1 MLKSR
6 SREIRIW
13 WPLPLASVLWVL
25 IIWAFGF
32 FLTAPE
38 VEIKGPPAIEASFVE
53 LAEETPEQ
61 KAPPPAP
68 PSPRIP
74 PAPKPPSKHQP
85 QPRLGEGGTKPL
97 KPKREKAVE
106 NREGSKERAPAQK
119 TPTQKTVPDIPLET
133 ERPSER
139 PKDLLAYMNEARER
153 RRAGGIFEDG
163 PVEPE
168 AIEREPSEEELRMAN
183 VMRNLKEPGA
193 SGIFQIIRMGPR
205 TAQFLFR
212 AWKKDSSVPRR
223 ELVEVDAGPGG
234 DIQRAI
240 VRKMIELIRQYHK
253 GDFNW
258 ESYRL
263 DRVVVLSARPED
275 SKGLEDFLIREF
287 FGEEAAPRRR

>member
-1 MLKSR
+1 MLKSG

-13 WPLPLASVLWVL
+13 WPLPLASVLWVI

-53 LAEETPEQ
+53 LAEEIPEQ
-61 KAPPPAP
+61 KVAPAAP
-68 PSPRIP
+68 PSPKAP
-74 PAPKPPSKHQP
+74 PAPKPPPKPRP

-97 KPKREKAVE
+97 KPKREKAME
-106 NREGSKERAPAQK
+106 NREGSKER
-119 TPTQKTVPDIPLET
+119 TPVQKTVPQASPET
-133 ERPSER
+133 ER

-153 RRAGGIFEDG
+153 RRAGGIFEDE
-163 PVEPE
+163 PAEPE
-168 AIEREPSEEELRMAN
+168 AVEREPSEEELRMAN

-240 VRKMIELIRQYHK
+240 VQKMIELIRQYHK

>member
-6 SREIRIW
+6 SREVRIW
-13 WPLPLASVLWVL
+13 WPLPLASVLWVI

-32 FLTAPE
+32 FLTVPE

-61 KAPPPAP
+61 KVAPAAP
-68 PSPRIP
+68 PSPKPP
-74 PAPKPPSKHQP
+74 PAPKPPPKPRP
-85 QPRLGEGGTKPL
+85 QPRLGEGETKPL
-97 KPKREKAVE
+97 KPKREKAME
-106 NREGSKERAPAQK
+106 NREGSKER
-119 TPTQKTVPDIPLET
+119 TPVQKTVPQASPET
-133 ERPSER
+133 ER

-153 RRAGGIFEDG
+153 RRAGGIFEDE
-163 PVEPE
+163 PAEPE
-168 AIEREPSEEELRMAN
+168 AVEREPSEEELRMAN

-287 FGEEAAPRRR
+287 FGEEAAPQRR

>member
-1 MLKSR
+1 MLKSG

-13 WPLPLASVLWVL
+13 WPLPLASVLWVI

-61 KAPPPAP
+61 KVAPAAP
-68 PSPRIP
+68 PSPKAP
-74 PAPKPPSKHQP
+74 PAPKPPPKPRP

-97 KPKREKAVE
+97 KPKREKAME
-106 NREGSKERAPAQK
+106 NREGSKER
-119 TPTQKTVPDIPLET
+119 TPVQKTVPQASPET
-133 ERPSER
+133 ER

-153 RRAGGIFEDG
+153 RRAGGIFEDE
-163 PVEPE
+163 PAEPE
-168 AIEREPSEEELRMAN
+168 AVEREPSEEELRMAN

-287 FGEEAAPRRR
+287 FGEEAAPRQR

>member
-1 MLKSR
+1 MLKAR

-74 PAPKPPSKHQP
+74 PAPKPPSKRQP
-85 QPRLGEGGTKPL
+85 QSRLGEGGTKPL
-97 KPKREKAVE
+97 KPKREKAME
-106 NREGSKERAPAQK
+106 NREGSKERTPVQK
-119 TPTQKTVPDIPLET
+119 NVPQASPET
-133 ERPSER
+133 ER

-153 RRAGGIFEDG
+153 RRASGIFEDE

-223 ELVEVDAGPGG
+223 EVVEVDAGPGG

-287 FGEEAAPRRR
+287 FGEEAAPRGR

>member
-6 SREIRIW
+6 SREVRIW
-13 WPLPLASVLWVL
+13 WPLPLAALVWVI

-32 FLTAPE
+32 FLASPE
-38 VEIKGPPAIEASFVE
+38 VEIKSPPLVEASFVE
-53 LAEETPEQ
+53 LTEEKPQEKPRPATP
-61 KAPPPAP
+61 KSAPVPPP
-68 PSPRIP
+68 
-74 PAPKPPSKHQP
+74 PKPQP
-85 QPRLGEGGTKPL
+85 QPKLRPPPRLGEKIKPA
-97 KPKREKAVE
+97 KPMREKETAKSDA
-106 NREGSKERAPAQK
+106 RTDRSTIKKQG
-119 TPTQKTVPDIPLET
+119 PDITPDV
-133 ERPSER
+133 ER

-153 RRAGGIFEDG
+153 RRAGGIFEDE
-163 PVEPE
+163 PSEPE

-205 TAQFLFR
+205 SAQFLFR

-223 ELVEVDAGPGG
+223 ELVEVHAGPGE

-263 DRVVVLSARPED
+263 DRVVVLSARLED

-287 FGEEAAPRRR
+287 FGEAAAPIR